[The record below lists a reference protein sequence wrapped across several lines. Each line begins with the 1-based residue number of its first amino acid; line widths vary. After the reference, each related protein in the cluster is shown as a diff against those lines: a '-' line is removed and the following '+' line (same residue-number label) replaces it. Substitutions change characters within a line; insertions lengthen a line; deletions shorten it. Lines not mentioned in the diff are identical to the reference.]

1 MLIFFFLLQGC
12 SSVNFVSPTYANIVE
27 IPVPVKDDKEEDIYS
42 TVHKVSQ
49 SRTIYTVNISFWN
62 IQHSDC
68 VFIWLVLQLKPF
80 KSAYANIRTTAVQ
93 MEERNVYCGA
103 YFTKV
108 LLDKWVLI
116 SLYFILLYF
125 S

>member
-1 MLIFFFLLQGC
+1 MLIFFFLLQRC

-62 IQHSDC
+62 QPEYSTQWLC
-68 VFIWLVLQLKPF
+68 VYLIG
-80 KSAYANIRTTAVQ
+80 SAAQAI
-93 MEERNVYCGA
+93 
-103 YFTKV
+103 
-108 LLDKWVLI
+108 
-116 SLYFILLYF
+116 
-125 S
+125 